1 MKVIL
6 PNFREID
13 LKIKSPWRTHQG
25 DSCRFDWIRSVIW
38 PFIFNYR
45 LFFGIVIKTLKSF
58 FSGIGIGAEFTR
70 LGAGLWV

>member
-45 LFFGIVIKTLKSF
+45 LFFDIVIIKTLKSF
-58 FSGIGIGAEFTR
+58 FSGN
-70 LGAGLWV
+70 W